1 MNGDNPLQMGTTM
14 EKNVDIFENALPQPL
29 FDRLRNAVMMIGN
42 ERMKSNG
49 SYSTTFWFQR
59 GDAPSN
65 LAEEAVAS
73 LLDIVR
79 PGDDCIGTEWWLGRL
94 GNGKKLGF
102 HYDRDLAL
110 QKQTGE
116 VACPILGSVFY
127 LNDYPSTP
135 TVIVPDTPGQNSSSA
150 ESESVESVANRYM
163 VFRGD
168 LRHGVVP
175 DPEKLH
181 LDPKRPDGSPERRLT
196 LLVNYWNRKPLAP
209 VCNEYDGSIYPSLR
223 ENFIAATSDRVSTTA

>member
-1 MNGDNPLQMGTTM
+1 MQTVTTM
-14 EKNVDIFENALPQPL
+14 ENNVAIYENALPQAL
-29 FDRLRNAVMMIGN
+29 FDRLLHAVMMIGN

-65 LAEEAVAS
+65 VAEEAVS
-73 LLDIVR
+73 RFLGIVK

-116 VACPILGSVFY
+116 IACPLLGSVFY

-135 TVIVPDTPGQNSSSA
+135 TVIVPQTPGHDGKSGDSSSD
-150 ESESVESVANRYM
+150 SVESVANRYM

-181 LDPKRPDGSPERRLT
+181 LDPKRPDGTPERRLT
-196 LLVNYWNRKPLAP
+196 LLVNFWNRKPLAP

-223 ENFIAATSDRVSTTA
+223 ESFLTAASDRISTTA